1 MSGVQGPGARKMA
14 VSKQDASPHGAHILA
29 TCGTHRSKTRKGT
42 DAHVPPPRARA
53 GPQPARGSAAST
65 KTLLPILA
73 SKGKNGPILAA
84 GLETHTAFV
93 KIRMLGTKNNNYKNR
108 IN

>member
-29 TCGTHRSKTRKGT
+29 TCGTHRSKTKKGT

-53 GPQPARGSAAST
+53 GPQPAKGSATST

-73 SKGKNGPILAA
+73 SKGNGPILAA

-93 KIRMLGTKNNNYKNR
+93 KIRMLGTKNNNYENR